1 MSNFLELRNIL
12 MDQNCYHY
20 TRASLSTGIFR
31 LVAVATLHDER
42 FKAWEGGREGV
53 SSRGK

>member
-20 TRASLSTGIFR
+20 TRASLSTGVFR

-42 FKAWEGGREGV
+42 FKAWEGGRFEQG
-53 SSRGK
+53 